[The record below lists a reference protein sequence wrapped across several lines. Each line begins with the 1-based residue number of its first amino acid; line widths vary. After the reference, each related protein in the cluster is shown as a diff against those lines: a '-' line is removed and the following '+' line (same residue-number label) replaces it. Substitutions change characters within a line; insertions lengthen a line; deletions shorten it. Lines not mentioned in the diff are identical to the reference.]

1 MAVRL
6 RVAELME
13 AKNLKATQLQAQLT
27 MLTREPVYPATLRRY
42 INSSTDGKPGGPP
55 LEKALPDAVAGIRGK
70 RFKGTKKTSTG
81 KANGKTYHNLYVNSA
96 LPSVD
101 PASIPEPTT
110 PAPAAAAAPISPGE
124 MPF

>member
-55 LEKALPDAVAGIRGK
+55 LRMVDIQLLSVMAKVFGVALADM
-70 RFKGTKKTSTG
+70 F
-81 KANGKTYHNLYVNSA
+81 
-96 LPSVD
+96 
-101 PASIPEPTT
+101 E
-110 PAPAAAAAPISPGE
+110 AAPEELKPG
-124 MPF
+124 PFVPAGSVRRRTRVART